1 MKGLLLKDFYIAKL
15 QKTFGILILVMGI
28 AFSFLWESPYYMVGF
43 LTFIATIF
51 VLTTISYD
59 EFDNGYAFL
68 FTLPISRKL
77 YVSEKYVFA
86 LLYGGGTW
94 CVTTALAAA
103 YAAVS
108 GRLALDAEW
117 LMSYM
122 VYLGFV
128 LLIISVTVPVQLKFG
143 GNKGRTAMI
152 ITLGGL
158 FLVCYGS
165 IYILKKAGINIEEIF
180 SRLSTMG
187 TAALWITGFVI
198 LILILFFS
206 FGLSVQIMKKK
217 EF

>member
-15 QKTFGILILVMGI
+15 QKTFGILILIMGA
-28 AFSFLWESPYYMVGF
+28 AFSFLWESPTYMVGF

-59 EFDNGYAFL
+59 EFDNGYTFL

-77 YVSEKYVFA
+77 YVTEKYVFA
-86 LLYGGGTW
+86 LLYGCGVW

-103 YAAVS
+103 YTAAADRS
-108 GRLALDAEW
+108 ALHAQW
-117 LMSYM
+117 FMSYM

-128 LLIISVTVPVQLKFG
+128 LLIVSVTVPVQLKFG

-158 FLVCYGS
+158 FLIGYGFV
-165 IYILKKAGINIEEIF
+165 YILKKAGIDIEEILG
-180 SRLSTMG
+180 RLSAMG
-187 TAALWITGFVI
+187 TAALWITGFVFLL
-198 LILILFFS
+198 LILLFS
-206 FGLSVQIMKKK
+206 FGISVQIMKKK